1 MTTTSQATN
10 TSTSGS
16 IPAIRSFQFD
26 SEALGKIKD
35 SINLFRGDVNLPLN
49 LVSLTG
55 RNGLDVKVA
64 IIYGSNVQNSVN
76 TWNLEAPTGVLGLGW
91 SLGFDRIVA
100 DSQTGSPSER
110 RFYLMA
116 GGSANPLIR
125 IGTAS
130 DGAYLYETQ
139 NYQFWRILY
148 YPDQE
153 RWEVSQET
161 GITSIYGDKSSDRQ
175 TVQWGV
181 KWGNWI
187 GNSSSPFGQ
196 EQYAVAWNLSETV
209 DTWDNRVVFEYIS
222 DSPTVGNNGLQY
234 TRATYLAKV
243 TDEFGRTIHFNYADK
258 YGPNNPS
265 ASGAIEYQFPHAT
278 LGTSGYQDRY
288 ETKYLDTIEVKS
300 PTEEKLFAVKFTYQ
314 LKNVSETGNTSAT
327 YAYFWKR
334 YLVGIKF
341 LNVNNQSLP
350 GINLDYYGKADSI
363 TPHPGT
369 LKSITYPE
377 GGKATYSYQKV
388 QLTNAV
394 KNLRINSPRAGS
406 TPRIWYGPGY
416 TVVAWY
422 EANSGNLQ
430 LSTYSWNGRWLESDR
445 LYFTAKF
452 DLNTL
457 IVIPQQEWLVLGFQ
471 NQDNHCQELYL
482 FRKNSLQFGQWE
494 SPVHKSLALTSDTT
508 TTVLSSGNNFILLY
522 NPNFSDRPF
531 YGYAWDW
538 KQQQW
543 LEAPLPSLA
552 ITPQTQV
559 ALISNNNFYLVC
571 AYDRATQTGNFQLIY
586 QDELGQWQMGYSWAN
601 SFEVYQPSD
610 AKENVPFYWSLGN
623 TFAVLTYVK
632 SGSSNPDQLT
642 SETRLFQWDSHYNIL
657 NPNAPLVKQYTSA
670 IVDKTSNQD
679 NDKKLQFPILASLVQ
694 GSMVANSQHLLRY
707 GGGGSNYNP
716 TNWLEASFDASD
728 AGADYQFG
736 YGNDF
741 AIMSRR
747 SGNNTVNQLLQ
758 YDPNQNRWKDP
769 ILLQTQ
775 GHYPRGNSSYFNI
788 DNAVY
793 SFSTEGNWVFLGNL
807 PGTINPKSVK
817 NYAPTYIAYEDE
829 TGKNTTIVAVKNN
842 QLQTTEVT
850 NLYGE
855 RIYVEP
861 DPKTQIELNL
871 AGSDALVTYPAD
883 QTFDQTNSITLY
895 SLADGKFTGIVEDFQ
910 VNYIE
915 IEDGISEDVP
925 FYQFYRYDLSN
936 AIYDGNSG
944 VAQYSKVTAFPGCK
958 QEPVKAPYGKTE
970 YYYSNG
976 VSLQAGVF
984 YPIGTVYNYA
994 KILNGMLLCKKD
1006 YDANGKEVAS
1016 SLNYWKICQSRHRLG
1031 SDQVEPIYGAYT
1043 RLEKSVT
1050 TQDNIPK
1057 ITENKYDLSTG
1068 LITQTKTY
1076 QYDSKGQLAVNVQ
1089 STLYAWEVDAYRQ
1102 AMVSKNLLS
1111 AIVQITNQY
1120 NEIVTFSYVT
1130 TWKNWGNGTQ
1140 WKWAAYQNY
1149 RLQQGTDQP
1158 TFNFSNP
1165 DSETWLKL
1173 SEIQAVT
1180 PNQNQII
1187 EQTDVLGRYQAA
1199 IYDQGGNIAIA
1210 TFSNA
1215 SLQQVSYYGFE
1226 SYEDPQ
1232 GWLLSNGQ
1240 ALTTEQENT
1249 VPYRFSGD
1257 AHTGDYCLKLPSNSQ
1272 GQVGLQKTLTLPGS
1286 DRHER
1291 YVLSYWLKTETGF
1304 GQDTGSATWQI
1315 QFTQQGQAVGQPV
1328 VMEIPESC
1336 QWHYLWQVIDLTQ
1349 LTFNRALPLEVSLL
1363 VKNQKATKY
1372 CLVDN
1377 LRFSPFLCDFTANVY
1392 RAKDWLVTATL
1403 DKNGETMRQL
1413 YDDYSQALATIGP
1426 AENVNALSTS
1436 YFSRAG
1442 NNDRFNLADPNH
1454 SLAIAVKGDSLYQ
1467 TFTDNQWQDR
1477 WQVDNPD
1484 HWLVQNKALIYQGSQ
1499 RGQIT
1504 LQESKTY
1511 GDYGVMVKITP
1522 SASMTQAV
1530 GISIGNLTVQWSPQA
1545 AQWQLLVSGNPTP
1558 VSTFAQETLPTT
1570 EWLVV
1575 VIEKGLLFY
1584 AGGQPIFSYL
1594 ASEVISG
1601 PLALFAGDA
1610 VQFQNL
1616 VVFQEPQL
1624 SLSYQ
1629 DGSGKTRQTQTLE
1642 GNHTIVSESLYDDLG
1657 RLAIKTKPARYRNT
1671 LFGYQSD
1678 FVKSI
1683 AWDTTGIMTGYVAD
1697 YYTAQGEGDSDDQGY
1712 PYYRTRFEASPL
1724 SRQVETG
1731 LPGKAFAITDLNTTK
1746 PQERRTVKYDYGVN
1760 GSEGF
1765 ASKLNL
1771 PAGQYFITTTTDAD
1785 GNVSVSVT
1793 DPNGNQLA
1801 QAVEIDATN
1810 GTHIITGFDYNYQQ
1824 TGKVETTRLPNY
1836 YNPPTGS
1843 QTEQWAVTSTYDFL
1857 GRLIQRTSPDT
1868 SQPFQY
1874 VYDRAGKLRFM
1885 LDAEGAEKGYV
1896 LYTKYDEL
1904 GRILEGGLYHQAWDL
1919 ATLQGYANNEPTQ
1932 PTTNY
1937 TWLRQYVYDGDGTDI
1952 NALGR
1957 LVQVLVN
1964 KGDDSNTVAV
1974 QESYQYNI
1982 LGQVIAKH
1990 LQVKNYSDR
1999 SYTINYTYDNLGNV
2013 IKIDYGSVN
2022 GKAGP
2027 VVYYSYNALNQ
2038 LTGIGSSPEQPQAYA
2053 AYQYN
2058 ALGGLQQESFNN
2070 DNRPIERNFSYNA
2083 PGWLQQINN
2092 DIFQETL
2099 SYTTGGYSADGSD
2112 QGYYSG
2118 KIAQVSSTFNL
2129 SNAGDFAT
2137 QFSYHYQYDRAGRLQ
2152 VGQCCSAQQV
2162 KSSYSLGLSPQGA
2175 IAYDDSGNILQLAHG
2190 NETADDGGFA
2200 YQSYIYQPGTN
2211 QLQSLSIQTETGAV
2225 AENYTA
2231 DHNGNVTSV
2240 SGKFQTLSYDPLTQM
2255 TASITPTTGEAVTY
2269 TYGGRSQRV
2278 LKQQGDRQKL
2288 YIHGSNSYPLI
2299 ELEKTGTGSE
2309 KVTFYF
2315 YGLNGLLAFTSD
2327 TTLASIQYVL
2337 KDRKGCTR
2345 AVVDGKTH
2353 QVLAAYNYLAFG
2365 DLMGEVYGQSDLAY
2379 LYTGQEYDAEI
2390 RLYNYRAR
2398 FYDSRL
2404 GRFYGPDP
2412 AGQQPSPFA
2421 YCGNDPILF
2430 SDKTGRIFGIDD
2442 FLEGLILC
2450 VVIGAAI
2457 GEVTNAITYA
2467 VTTDHFTVGGFFES
2481 LAIGALTG
2489 AVSGAVGFGAF
2500 TAGTLVTGTLVA
2512 AATGAG
2518 TAEGASVIGLTGA
2531 KVLGT
2536 ITATAVA
2543 GAGEA
2548 GVSVTEQLASNA
2560 INGQPLG
2567 KGLGRAAITGAVIG
2581 GLTTGLTFGLHLRFG
2596 RLGGYI
2602 KDGKFKLGKNPLAGS
2617 RSSSASRPN
2626 YGTQSIKDLL
2636 AEESSHSPSNNSPSQ
2651 IIESAQNPVSQ
2662 PVNNPN
2668 SILSLDEG
2676 NGYLFDKHSSY
2687 ASNVN
2692 QKFGQGN
2699 LMQQAHELMA
2709 DYSSVSSYHRSD
2721 LGT

>member
-10 TSTSGS
+10 TSSTNGS

-26 SEALGKIKD
+26 SQALGKIKD

-64 IIYGSNVQNSVN
+64 IIYGSNVQNSIN

-100 DSQTGSPSER
+100 DNNTISPSER

-116 GGSANPLIR
+116 GGSMNPLIR

-139 NYQFWRILY
+139 NYQFWRIAY

-153 RWEVSQET
+153 RWEVTQET
-161 GITSIYGDKSSDRQ
+161 GITSIYGDKSSDRA

-187 GNSSSPFGQ
+187 GSSASPLGQ

-209 DTWDNRVVFEYIS
+209 DTWDNRVVFEYVS
-222 DSPTVGNNGLQY
+222 DNQTVGNNGLAY
-234 TRATYLAKV
+234 TRAAYLAKV
-243 TDEFGRTIHFNYADK
+243 TDEFGRTIHFSYADK
-258 YGPNNPS
+258 YGPNNPDIH
-265 ASGAIEYQFPHAT
+265 GAIEYQLPHSAM
-278 LGTSGYQDRY
+278 GANAYQDRY
-288 ETKYLDTIEVKS
+288 ETKYLDTIEVNS
-300 PTEEKLFAVKFTYQ
+300 PTAERLFAVKFAYQ
-314 LKNVSETGNTSAT
+314 LKNVSDTGNTSAV
-327 YAYFWKR
+327 YSYLWKR

-341 LNVNNQSLP
+341 INVDNQSLP
-350 GINLDYYGKADSI
+350 GIDLDYDGKADST

-394 KNLRINSPRAGS
+394 KSLRINSPRPGS
-406 TPRIWYGPGY
+406 TPRIWHGAGY

-445 LYFTAKF
+445 VYFTAKF

-457 IVIPQQEWLVLGFQ
+457 TIIPQQDWLALSFQ
-471 NQDNHCQELYL
+471 NQDSHRQELYL

-494 SPVHKSLALTSDTT
+494 TPVQKSLSLTSDTT
-508 TTVLSSGNNFILLY
+508 ATVLTSGDNFILAY
-522 NPNFSDRPF
+522 NPTFSDRPCH
-531 YGYAWDW
+531 GYYWDW

-543 LEAPLPSLA
+543 ADVLLPSLA
-552 ITPQTQV
+552 ITPNTQV
-559 ALISNNNFYLVC
+559 ALTSKNNFYLIC
-571 AYDRATQTGNFQLIY
+571 AYDKEAKLGSFQLVY
-586 QDELGQWQMGYSWAN
+586 QDDLGQWQTGYTWTN
-601 SFEVYQPSD
+601 NFEVYQPSD
-610 AKENVPFYWSLGN
+610 ASENVPFYWSLGD
-623 TFAVLTYVK
+623 TFAILTYVK
-632 SGSSNPDQLT
+632 SSSSNPDQLT
-642 SETRLFQWDSHYNIL
+642 SEIRLFQWDAHYNIL
-657 NPNAPLVKQYTSA
+657 NPSSPLVKQYTSP
-670 IVDKTSNQD
+670 IVDKNSGQD

-694 GSMVANSQHLLRY
+694 NSMVGNSQHLLRY
-707 GGGGSNYNP
+707 GSGGSSYNP
-716 TNWLEASFDASD
+716 TNWLEKIFDTSD
-728 AGADYQFG
+728 TGADYQFG
-736 YGNDF
+736 YGSDF
-741 AIMSRR
+741 AIMSAQ

-758 YDPNQNRWKDP
+758 YDPTQNRWKDA
-769 ILLQTQ
+769 ITLQAK
-775 GHYPRGNSSYFNI
+775 GHYPRGNGSYFNI

-793 SFSTEGNWVFLGNL
+793 SFSTDGSWLLLGNL
-807 PGTINPKSVK
+807 PGTLNPKTVK
-817 NYAPTYIAYEDE
+817 NYAPTYIAYEDT
-829 TGKNTTIVAVKNN
+829 TGKNTTIVAIKNN

-861 DPKTQIELNL
+861 DPKTQLELNL
-871 AGSDALVTYPAD
+871 AGANTLVTYPAD

-958 QEPVKAPYGKTE
+958 QEPIKAPYGRTE

-976 VSLQAGVF
+976 LSQQAGVF
-984 YPIGTVYNYA
+984 YPIGTVYNYV
-994 KILNGMLLCKKD
+994 KILNGMLLCQKD
-1006 YDANGKEVAS
+1006 YDADGKEVAS
-1016 SLNYWKICQSRHRLG
+1016 SLNYWKVFQSRNQLG
-1031 SDQVEPIYGAYT
+1031 SDQVIPLYGVYT
-1043 RLEKSVT
+1043 RLEKTVK
-1050 TQDNIPK
+1050 TQDTLPQ
-1057 ITENKYDLSTG
+1057 ITENRYDRSTG
-1068 LITQTKTY
+1068 LITETKNY
-1076 QYDSKGQLAVNVQ
+1076 SYDSKGQQTVNIQ
-1089 STLYAWEVDAYRQ
+1089 STLYAWQVDAYRQ
-1102 AMVSKNLLS
+1102 AMVAKNLLS

-1120 NEIVTFSYVT
+1120 NKTVTFSYVT
-1130 TWKNWGNGTQ
+1130 TWKNWGNENQ
-1140 WKWAAYQNY
+1140 WKWAAHQNY

-1165 DSETWLKL
+1165 DPTTWLKL

-1199 IYDQGGNIAIA
+1199 LYDQGGNIAIA

-1240 ALTTEQENT
+1240 TLATDTENT
-1249 VPYRFSGD
+1249 TSNLPYRFSGD
-1257 AHTGDYCLKLPSNSQ
+1257 AHTGDYCLKLPPSPEI
-1272 GQVGLQKTLTLPGS
+1272 GLQKTLSLPGG
-1286 DRHER
+1286 DRHDR
-1291 YVLSYWLKTETGF
+1291 YILSCWLKTETGF

-1328 VMEIPESC
+1328 TVEIPESL
-1336 QWHYLWQVIDLTQ
+1336 QWYYLWQVIDLTQ
-1349 LTFNRALPLEVSLL
+1349 LTFKREFPLEVSLL
-1363 VKNQKATKY
+1363 VTNQKATKY

-1392 RAKDWLVTATL
+1392 REKDWLVTATL

-1413 YDDYSQALATIGP
+1413 YDDYSQPLANIGP
-1426 AENVNALSTS
+1426 AENVTALSTR
-1436 YFSRAG
+1436 YFSRGG

-1454 SLAIAVKGDSLYQ
+1454 NLAIAVKGGGFYQ

-1477 WQVDNPD
+1477 WQTDNPD
-1484 HWLVQNKALIYQGSQ
+1484 QWLIQNKALVYQGKQ
-1499 RGQIT
+1499 TGQIT
-1504 LQESKTY
+1504 LQESKTDS
-1511 GDYGVMVKITP
+1511 DYGVMVKITP
-1522 SASMTQAV
+1522 PATMTQAV
-1530 GISIGNLTVQWSPQA
+1530 GIRIGNLTVQWSPQA
-1545 AQWQLLVSGNPTP
+1545 GQWQLLVSGNPTP
-1558 VSTFAQETLPTT
+1558 VSTLSQETLPTT
-1570 EWLVV
+1570 EWLAV

-1584 AGGQPIFSYL
+1584 VGGRPIFSYL
-1594 ASEVISG
+1594 ASQIITG
-1601 PLALFAGDA
+1601 PLTLFTGDA

-1616 VVFQEPQL
+1616 VVFHEPQL
-1624 SLSYQ
+1624 SLTYQ
-1629 DGSGKTRQTQTLE
+1629 DGSGRTRQTQTLA
-1642 GNHTIVSESLYDDLG
+1642 GNHLLVSESCYDAIG
-1657 RLAIKTKPARYRNT
+1657 RLAIKTKPARYRDT

-1678 FVKSI
+1678 FVKGI
-1683 AWDTTGIMTGYVAD
+1683 AWDTTGILTGYVAD
-1697 YYTAQGEGDSDDQGY
+1697 YYTEQGEGDSDDQGY
-1712 PYYRTRFEASPL
+1712 PYYRTCFEASPL
-1724 SRQVETG
+1724 SRQIEIG
-1731 LPGKAFAITDLNTTK
+1731 SPGKEFAITNLDTTQ
-1746 PQERRTVKYDYGVN
+1746 PTDRHTVKYSYGVN

-1771 PAGQYFITTTTDAD
+1771 PAGQYSVTTTTDPD
-1785 GNVSVSVT
+1785 GNVSFSVT
-1793 DPNGNQLA
+1793 DPSGNQLA
-1801 QAVEIDATN
+1801 KSVEIDGAN
-1810 GTHIITGFDYNYQQ
+1810 EAYIVTGFDYDYQQ
-1824 TGKVETTRLPNY
+1824 QGKVETVRLPNY

-1843 QTEQWAVTSTYDFL
+1843 QAEKWVINSTYDFL
-1857 GRLIQRTSPDT
+1857 GRLIHRITPDT
-1868 SQPFQY
+1868 TQPFQY
-1874 VYDRAGKLRFM
+1874 IYDRAGQLRFM

-1904 GRILEGGLYHQAWDL
+1904 GRILEGGIYHQAWDL
-1919 ATLQGYANNEPTQ
+1919 ATLQGYANDEPNQ
-1932 PTTNY
+1932 PTANY
-1937 TWLRQYVYDGDGTDI
+1937 TWGRKYVYDGDGTDM

-1964 KGDDSNTVAV
+1964 KGDDSNTIAV
-1974 QESYQYNI
+1974 QESYQYDI
-1982 LGQVIAKH
+1982 FGQVIAKY
-1990 LQVKNYSDR
+1990 LQVNDYSDR
-1999 SYTINYTYDNLGNV
+1999 AYRIGYTYDNLGNV
-2013 IKIDYGSVN
+2013 TKVDYGELN

-2058 ALGGLQQESFNN
+2058 ALGGLQQESFNHG
-2070 DNRPIERNFSYNA
+2070 DRPIERNFSYNA

-2112 QGYYSG
+2112 KGYYSG
-2118 KIAQVSSTFNL
+2118 KIAQISSTFNL
-2129 SNAGDFAT
+2129 SNAGSFDS

-2152 VGQCCSAQQV
+2152 TAQCCSDQQV
-2162 KSSYSLGLSPQGA
+2162 AYPYSLGLSPQGA
-2175 IAYDDSGNILQLAHG
+2175 ISYDDSGNILQLSHG
-2190 NETADDGGFA
+2190 NQTANDGGFA
-2200 YQSYIYQPGTN
+2200 YQSYVYQPGTN
-2211 QLQSLSIQTETGAV
+2211 QLQSLSIQTETGAI

-2231 DHNGNVTSV
+2231 DGNGNITGV
-2240 SGKFQTLSYDPLTQM
+2240 SGKFQSLTYDPLTQM
-2255 TASITPTTGEAVTY
+2255 TASITPTTGEAVTF

-2278 LKQQGDRQKL
+2278 LKSQGDRQKL

-2327 TTLASIQYVL
+2327 TSLASIQYVL
-2337 KDRKGCTR
+2337 KDRKGSTR
-2345 AVVDGKTH
+2345 AVVDSKTH

-2365 DLMGEVYGQSDLAY
+2365 DLMGEAYGQSDLAY

-2442 FLEGLILC
+2442 LFTAFIVCIIAGA
-2450 VVIGAAI
+2450 VIGGVAT
-2457 GEVTNAITYA
+2457 GITYA
-2467 VTTDHFTVGGFFES
+2467 VTTDHFTWGGFFENVG
-2481 LAIGALTG
+2481 IGALTG
-2489 AVSGAVGFGAF
+2489 AVSGAMAFGSTVAGLAVSGYVATATTASLTSTILAGTVTAAAVSAVGEAEVSVLGQLAMNAVDGKPLGAGLGMAAAIGAGVGF
-2500 TAGTLVTGTLVA
+2500 VTGGLAETLELFKGFTTLRNPGVGSERVYRFKTLQEIIEKRGEQ
-2512 AATGAG
+2512 ATEE
-2518 TAEGASVIGLTGA
+2518 T
-2531 KVLGT
+2531 
-2536 ITATAVA
+2536 
-2543 GAGEA
+2543 
-2548 GVSVTEQLASNA
+2548 VSQVTL
-2560 INGQPLG
+2560 
-2567 KGLGRAAITGAVIG
+2567 
-2581 GLTTGLTFGLHLRFG
+2581 
-2596 RLGGYI
+2596 
-2602 KDGKFKLGKNPLAGS
+2602 
-2617 RSSSASRPN
+2617 RPN
-2626 YGTQSIKDLL
+2626 YNTQEIKNILAEKSPPSSSKNNLFLTSEPAQDSIHQLSGQNMGNYQSNTSSSRLSDLL
-2636 AEESSHSPSNNSPSQ
+2636 
-2651 IIESAQNPVSQ
+2651 
-2662 PVNNPN
+2662 
-2668 SILSLDEG
+2668 
-2676 NGYLFDKHSSY
+2676 DKY
-2687 ASNVN
+2687 APTE
-2692 QKFGQGN
+2692 
-2699 LMQQAHELMA
+2699 QQRKAIFNI
-2709 DYSSVSSYHRSD
+2709 
-2721 LGT
+2721 